1 MKNFDVHIIN
11 VTGID
16 SVTKMMIFILLLI
29 LIFWIM
35 PSAKSA
41 IVVKRIVSLIQLL
54 PVTKIFLELE
64 KIRNFKK

>member
-1 MKNFDVHIIN
+1 MKNFDVHIID

-16 SVTKMMIFILLLI
+16 SVTKMMLFILLLI